1 MKWDIDSQVYTH
13 KIYHNNIYV
22 YIEQYYINYILC
34 LFRLKPMASLRVDWG
49 KGCLIMAVYLGPL
62 ADDGP
67 VNTVVI

>member
-1 MKWDIDSQVYTH
+1 
-13 KIYHNNIYV
+13 
-22 YIEQYYINYILC
+22 
-34 LFRLKPMASLRVDWG
+34 MASLGVDWG